1 MYTNTLALAGA
12 FAMLAHA
19 VPMAAN
25 EKRDVVWVTE
35 TAEAIVTVPVTTTVW
50 VGGDAS
56 PTHYGHGHGGSRRT
70 STVLSTV
77 IVQSSAP
84 ALSAAAPSSAAAPAP
99 SSESAPS
106 STEVP
111 VAPVSSAE
119 ASSYVAPAP
128 TTTSTSE
135 YVAPTTPTSTY
146 VAPTTTPTSTYVAPT
161 TSAYVAP
168 TTTSSTAPVST
179 SAASSSGGSGL
190 SSGLG
195 ASGTSY
201 SGDLTY
207 FAVGMGACGHVS
219 SESDKMVAI
228 SHTIFDSYSTGNPN
242 TNPLC
247 GKSVTITGK
256 DGSPYTAQIW
266 DRCVGCVSADLDL
279 PEAFFDIVTKDPSTG
294 AVGDGRVH
302 NMKWAFD

>member
-12 FAMLAHA
+12 FAVLVSA

-25 EKRDVVWVTE
+25 EKRDIVWVTE
-35 TAEAIVTVPVTTTVW
+35 TAEAVVTVPVTTTVW
-50 VGGDAS
+50 VDGDAS

-77 IVQSSAP
+77 IVQPSAP
-84 ALSAAAPSSAAAPAP
+84 APSAAAPSSVAEPAP

-106 STEVP
+106 STKVP

-128 TTTSTSE
+128 TTTSTAADV
-135 YVAPTTPTSTY
+135 VATTPTSTY

-168 TTTSSTAPVST
+168 TTTSSAAPVST
-179 SAASSSGGSGL
+179 SAASSGGSGL

-279 PEAFFDIVTKDPSTG
+279 PEAFFDIVTKDPTTG